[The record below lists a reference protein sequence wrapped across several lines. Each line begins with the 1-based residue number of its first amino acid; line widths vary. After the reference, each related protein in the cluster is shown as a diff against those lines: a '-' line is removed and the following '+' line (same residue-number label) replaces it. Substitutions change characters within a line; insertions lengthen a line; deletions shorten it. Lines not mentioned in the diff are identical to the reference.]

1 MSELESGRRRGPV
14 KAAPAPWSRRRLRA
28 MDGAALLRGAV
39 AACLA
44 QVRPNA
50 EAIALGSEDPEHVHQ
65 LRVGLRRLR
74 SAVRG
79 LEPFAAGLPPT
90 WDAAVRPVFEALGE
104 SRDAYVLATTIVPR
118 LRKAGIDVADV
129 EASRGDDPAAL
140 RRLVAGAPFR
150 RALDGLSSFAS
161 AAGEVAGDGG
171 EGLACL
177 VSRVRRLAR
186 EVARGAR
193 GFDERPLEA
202 RHDVRKRLKRLR
214 YLAEFAA
221 PAFDP
226 ARVRPWFERVARAQD
241 ALGGHIDLSLVARRF
256 AALSG
261 SDPEAVRAAAWL
273 RAKASRRS
281 RDARKALERLGEAKA
296 FW

>member
-14 KAAPAPWSRRRLRA
+14 KAVPVPWSRRRLRA

-39 AACLA
+39 GTCLE

-50 EAIALGSEDPEHVHQ
+50 DAMALGSDDPEHVHQ
-65 LRVGLRRLR
+65 LRIGLRRLR

-79 LEPFAAGLPPT
+79 LRPFAGGLAPG
-90 WDAAVRPVFEALGE
+90 WDAAMRPAFEALGE
-104 SRDAYVLATTIVPR
+104 ARDRYVLATTILPR
-118 LRKAGIDVADV
+118 LSKAGVDVSDAG
-129 EASRGDDPAAL
+129 ASRGTGPAAL
-140 RRLVAGAPFR
+140 RRRVAGAQFQ
-150 RALDGLSSFAS
+150 RALQGLSLFAS
-161 AAGEVAGDGG
+161 AGGKEAGDEG

-186 EVARGAR
+186 QVARGAR
-193 GFDERPLEA
+193 RFDELPFEG

-241 ALGGHIDLSLVARRF
+241 ALGRYIDLSLAARRF
-256 AALSG
+256 AALAEA
-261 SDPEAVRAAAWL
+261 DPEAGRAAAWL
-273 RAKASRRS
+273 RAKARRRARS
-281 RDARKALERLGEAKA
+281 ARKALERLGEVKA